1 MKRIILLALIVIAS
15 INTYAQQVDSDI
27 YLIEYNVGKDGKY
40 YFAPPFNFTKR
51 KGYDNQPCFSNSGE
65 HIYYVAYK
73 DTVQSDIYDY
83 SIYDSTTVAITN
95 TPESEFSPTVS
106 PDGNHLSVIRIDSD
120 KGQRMYNILLDGT
133 EAEPVILT
141 TDSAAYYEW
150 INPKTV
156 AMVVLDKSTMLNIY
170 DGAGE
175 QFTQL
180 AQNVGRCVK
189 KIPGKDEVSY
199 VALGDTNGFSL
210 LTFNIASGEMGSISQ
225 LPKGVEDY
233 AWTNDGKIICGDRG
247 KLKIF
252 DPAKP
257 ETGWIEIADFSK
269 SIGEFY
275 RIAVSPVGNMWAI
288 VGYKGKKP

>member
-1 MKRIILLALIVIAS
+1 MKKIFLSMLPLIA
-15 INTYAQQVDSDI
+15 TLGTFAQQVDSDI
-27 YLIEYNVGKDGKY
+27 YLVEYNIGKDGKY

-51 KGYDNQPCFSNSGE
+51 KGYDNQPTFSANGE

-73 DTVQSDIYDY
+73 DTIQSDIYDY
-83 SIYDSTTVAITN
+83 NIYDSTTVAITN

-106 PDGNHLSVIRIDSD
+106 PDGNHLSIIRIDSD

-133 EAEPVILT
+133 EPEPVILT

-170 DGAGE
+170 EGTGE

-180 AQNVGRCVK
+180 AKNVGRCVK

-210 LTFNIASGEMGSISQ
+210 LTFNITTGEMGGIGQ

-233 AWTNDGKIICGDRG
+233 AWTSEGKIICGDNG

-252 DPAKP
+252 NPEKP
-257 ETGWIEIADFSK
+257 EAGWKEIADFSK
-269 SIGEFY
+269 SIGTFY
-275 RIAVSPVGNMWAI
+275 RIAVSPLGNKWAI

>member
-1 MKRIILLALIVIAS
+1 MKKIFLSMLPLIA
-15 INTYAQQVDSDI
+15 TLGTFAQQVDSDI
-27 YLIEYNVGKDGKY
+27 YLVEYNIGKDGKY

-51 KGYDNQPCFSNSGE
+51 KGYDNQPTFSANGE

-73 DTVQSDIYDY
+73 DTIQSDIYDY
-83 SIYDSTTVAITN
+83 NIYDSTTVAITN

-106 PDGNHLSVIRIDSD
+106 PDGNHLSIIRIDSD

-133 EAEPVILT
+133 EPEPVILT

-170 DGAGE
+170 EGTGE

-180 AQNVGRCVK
+180 AKNVGRCVK
-189 KIPGKDEVSY
+189 KIPGKDEISY

-210 LTFNIASGEMGSISQ
+210 LTFNITTGEMGGIGQ

-233 AWTNDGKIICGDRG
+233 AWTSEGKIICGDNG

-252 DPAKP
+252 NPEKP
-257 ETGWIEIADFSK
+257 EAGWKEIADFSK
-269 SIGEFY
+269 SIGTFY
-275 RIAVSPVGNMWAI
+275 RIAVSPLGNKWAI